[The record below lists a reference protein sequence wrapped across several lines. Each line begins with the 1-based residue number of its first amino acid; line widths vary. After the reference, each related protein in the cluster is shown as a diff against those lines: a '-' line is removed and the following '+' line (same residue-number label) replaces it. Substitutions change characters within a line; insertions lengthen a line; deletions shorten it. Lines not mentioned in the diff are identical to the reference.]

1 MAGTIRKRSVIVA
14 GHRTSV
20 SLEPEF
26 WTALRDIAERRGL
39 SINALVA
46 EVDKGR
52 SGNLSSALRVFVL
65 STLQSGIPGMAE
77 KAAKQ
82 VRRQTWYNRW
92 MRRFAAG

>member
-26 WTALRDIAERRGL
+26 WTALREIAEQRGL

-52 SGNLSSALRVFVL
+52 NGNLSSALRVYVL
-65 STLQSGIPGMAE
+65 NTLQAASHPPGLHTGSSPD
-77 KAAKQ
+77 
-82 VRRQTWYNRW
+82 VV
-92 MRRFAAG
+92 

>member
-52 SGNLSSALRVFVL
+52 NGNLSSALRVFVL
-65 STLQSGIPGMAE
+65 ATFQAGATPPTSELPPQSGSPPD
-77 KAAKQ
+77 
-82 VRRQTWYNRW
+82 VV
-92 MRRFAAG
+92 

>member
-1 MAGTIRKRSVIVA
+1 MGGTIRKRSVIVA

-26 WTALRDIAERRGL
+26 WTALREIAERRGM

-52 SGNLSSALRVFVL
+52 NGNLSSALRVYVL
-65 STLQSGIPGMAE
+65 NSLQ
-77 KAAKQ
+77 AAALPPPSHTGPSPD
-82 VRRQTWYNRW
+82 VV
-92 MRRFAAG
+92 

>member
-52 SGNLSSALRVFVL
+52 NGNLSSALRVFVL
-65 STLQSGIPGMAE
+65 ATLQAGTAAMQADQAPQSGSPPD
-77 KAAKQ
+77 
-82 VRRQTWYNRW
+82 VV
-92 MRRFAAG
+92 

>member
-52 SGNLSSALRVFVL
+52 NGNLSSALRVFVL
-65 STLQSGIPGMAE
+65 ATFQAGIAPPPTDQPPQSGSPPD
-77 KAAKQ
+77 
-82 VRRQTWYNRW
+82 VV
-92 MRRFAAG
+92 

>member
-1 MAGTIRKRSVIVA
+1 MGGTIRKRSVIVA

-26 WTALRDIAERRGL
+26 WTALREIAERRGM

-52 SGNLSSALRVFVL
+52 NGNLSSALRVYVL
-65 STLQSGIPGMAE
+65 NSLQ
-77 KAAKQ
+77 AAALPPPSHTGSSPD
-82 VRRQTWYNRW
+82 VV
-92 MRRFAAG
+92 

>member
-26 WTALRDIAERRGL
+26 WAALRDIAERRGL

-52 SGNLSSALRVFVL
+52 NGNLSSALRVFVL
-65 STLQSGIPGMAE
+65 ATFQAGITPPLSDQAPQSGSPPD
-77 KAAKQ
+77 
-82 VRRQTWYNRW
+82 VV
-92 MRRFAAG
+92 